1 MVKQLNLTLSLR
13 NKTVPARIGL
23 ILLETDHTTELE
35 FARHIPHDLVG
46 VYANRI
52 PYANPTTPENLRK
65 MTPLIGEKASQILPE
80 ADLDVVYYGCTSA
93 SFVIGDDVVA
103 EHIRA
108 AKANSTVVTPTLAA
122 VAACHHLSVSKL
134 AVLTPYLAQ
143 TSALLDPYM
152 DAAGLSVV
160 SHCCLGI
167 EDDRIMAALDD
178 KSLIHAAVAAD
189 HPDAEALFISCT
201 ALRAVEVVPALE
213 ARLGKPVI
221 TSNQA
226 AIWHILRHLGL
237 PQPKRNPCHLFR
249 TLDGTARH

>member
-13 NKTVPARIGL
+13 NRTVPARIGL

-35 FARHIPHDLVG
+35 FARHMPHDLVG

-52 PYANPTTPENLRK
+52 PYANPTTPDNLKR
-65 MTPLIGEKASQILPE
+65 MTPMIGERAAQILPE

-93 SFVIGDDVVA
+93 SFVIGDDLVA
-103 EHIRA
+103 ENIRA
-108 AKANSTVVTPTLAA
+108 AKPTSIVVTPTLAA
-122 VAACHHLSVSKL
+122 VAACQHLAVSNL
-134 AVLTPYLAQ
+134 AVLTPYLAE

-152 DAAGLSVV
+152 ASNGLCVV
-160 SHCCLGI
+160 SHACLGI

-178 KSLIHAAVAAD
+178 KSLIKAAEAAD
-189 HPDAEALFISCT
+189 HPEADALFISCT
-201 ALRAVEVVPALE
+201 ALRAIEVVPILE

-226 AIWHILRHLGL
+226 AIWYILRHLGL
-237 PQPKRNPCHLFR
+237 PQPTRNACDLFR
-249 TLDGTARH
+249 TLSELGQH